1 MTTCFALPTT
11 NQPFHV
17 SSPTPGETDY
27 VDTTTKE
34 PLRPEEPR
42 TEGGKSFQAMI
53 HLFCYVNSDTWLNR
67 FEGLHFQYT
76 YQSTHFS
83 PCPLL
88 GINLAI
94 HMFLNVL

>member
-17 SSPTPGETDY
+17 SSPAPGETDY

-42 TEGGKSFQAMI
+42 TESGKIFQAMI
-53 HLFCYVNSDTWLNR
+53 HLFYYINSDTWFNR
-67 FEGLHFQYT
+67 FKGLHFQST

-83 PCPLL
+83 PRPLL
-88 GINLAI
+88 GINLGI
-94 HMFLNVL
+94 HMFLYVL